1 MIQSSTEF
9 IPGAS
14 IMKKNL
20 HDYTPHASI
29 MIKNMESSSKALPE
43 NIQELIDN
51 SIDANSTECHISL
64 RPTGK
69 NKDFNSITIEDNGH
83 GFASFEVFENGMH
96 IGCADVEHKLN
107 AIGKYTMGLK
117 ECCFSLAN
125 EIFICSKNKESEI
138 FYCFMDLEKMKDR
151 NSYNPTIVDKDT
163 ISNID
168 KYKELF
174 PCNEDYDDFCK
185 MQTGTLICLSKLKG
199 VYDCGIEKQKEELEK
214 SISFAYKYNTKILI
228 FVNNNIV
235 NFFDIMYEKPENEI
249 KLEYVNNLPLR
260 VYIEHNKFTVYMK
273 MEIEMEIEKKNVRK
287 PGWYCLNL
295 SKVGEKRARNT
306 SFLSNVMKIDQLPEG
321 KHYKLNARVICIND
335 DFFKKENEKMIF
347 SSSKRCGVSTIR
359 GDSRYVSHFKTIK
372 DVKFDDYFNRFR
384 MRISYESNELDTYFG
399 IDRSKQQGST
409 MLSDDIPKM
418 EKALWELTAKPYVN
432 AKKEKQK
439 KQTPTITVK
448 TPANKVESPLTVKT
462 PANKVESP
470 LTVKTP
476 VNKVEPPPANK
487 VEPPLTVKTPANKVE
502 SPLTVK
508 TPANKVEPPLTV
520 KTPANK
526 VESPPA
532 NKVESP
538 LTVKTPANKVEPP
551 LTVKTP
557 ANKVEPPPATKI
569 PTRQITKEDYSDFTP
584 PSTSSSSKTKP
595 STKSFLSRMPTFLQA
610 EAPVTPKQSAK
621 IKINEENTLLK
632 FKLLEFET
640 KYNNLLEER
649 NEFET
654 KYNNL
659 LEEKK
664 EWKEKEE
671 KLLDKNN

>member
-1 MIQSSTEF
+1 
-9 IPGAS
+9 
-14 IMKKNL
+14 
-20 HDYTPHASI
+20 
-29 MIKNMESSSKALPE
+29 
-43 NIQELIDN
+43 
-51 SIDANSTECHISL
+51 
-64 RPTGK
+64 
-69 NKDFNSITIEDNGH
+69 
-83 GFASFEVFENGMH
+83 MH
-96 IGCADVEHKLN
+96 IGCVDVEHKPN

-117 ECCFSLAN
+117 ECCFSLADK
-125 EIFICSKNKESEI
+125 IFICSKNKESEI
-138 FYCFMDLEKMKDR
+138 FYCFMDLELMKDR
-151 NSYNPTIVDKDT
+151 NSYNPTMVDKDT

-168 KYKELF
+168 KYKEFF

-199 VYDCGIEKQKEELEK
+199 VYDCGIEKQKEELKK
-214 SISFAYKYNTKILI
+214 SISFAYKYNTEILI

-235 NFFDIMYEKPENEI
+235 NFVDTFYEKPENEI

-260 VYIEHNKFTVYMK
+260 VYIINNKFTVYMK
-273 MEIEMEIEKKNVRK
+273 TEREMEIEKDNVRK

-321 KHYKLNARVICIND
+321 KHYKLNARVICINY
-335 DFFKKENEKMIF
+335 DFFIKENENMIF

-372 DVKFDDYFNRFR
+372 DVKFDDWYNRFR

-418 EKALWELTAKPYVN
+418 EKAIWALTVKVFVN

-439 KQTPTITVK
+439 KQTPAKVEASVK
-448 TPANKVESPLTVKT
+448 TPTNKVEASVKT
-462 PANKVESP
+462 PTNKVEASVIP
-470 LTVKTP
+470 VKTP
-476 VNKVEPPPANK
+476 VNKAEP
-487 VEPPLTVKTPANKVE
+487 E
-502 SPLTVK
+502 
-508 TPANKVEPPLTV
+508 
-520 KTPANK
+520 
-526 VESPPA
+526 PPA

-538 LTVKTPANKVEPP
+538 LTVKTPANKVE
-551 LTVKTP
+551 
-557 ANKVEPPPATKI
+557 AEPEPPATKI

-584 PSTSSSSKTKP
+584 PSTSSSSKP
-595 STKSFLSRMPTFLQA
+595 STKSFLSRIPTFLQA
-610 EAPVTPKQSAK
+610 EAPVTPKQSA
-621 IKINEENTLLK
+621 KINEENTLLK

-664 EWKEKEE
+664 E
-671 KLLDKNN
+671 KLLDKITRAAF

>member
-439 KQTPTITVK
+439 KQTPAKVEASVK
-448 TPANKVESPLTVKT
+448 TPTNKVEASVIP
-462 PANKVESP
+462 
-470 LTVKTP
+470 VKTP
-476 VNKVEPPPANK
+476 VNKAEP
-487 VEPPLTVKTPANKVE
+487 E
-502 SPLTVK
+502 
-508 TPANKVEPPLTV
+508 
-520 KTPANK
+520 
-526 VESPPA
+526 PPA

-538 LTVKTPANKVEPP
+538 LTVKTPANKVE
-551 LTVKTP
+551 
-557 ANKVEPPPATKI
+557 AEPEPPATKI